1 MYVSWLF
8 FLFKKLLLFFLCL
21 IFLLY
26 TKTAMSMV
34 LPLSNLKLRLSQV
47 DYTVS
52 APCTHTLTPTQAVAM
67 HYAHTY
73 VFTSLGI
80 FHTLPC
86 HTHSDIRTRTHTHFH
101 QPITGRQSILN
112 ADTEYSKNAQIDC
125 TASAPCA
132 HAHTYTGSCYA
143 HTYVFTSLGSNT
155 HICVPAHIRTYTP
168 LITGRHAK
176 HFNADTDTSQHFY
189 KNARF
194 GRAKVPAV
202 RGLPLLDPHPKH
214 CCRLGGTHMHMD
226 GGPDMEPEV

>member
-1 MYVSWLF
+1 
-8 FLFKKLLLFFLCL
+8 
-21 IFLLY
+21 
-26 TKTAMSMV
+26 MSMI

-52 APCTHTLTPTQAVAM
+52 APCTHTLTPTQAVAT

-112 ADTEYSKNAQIDC
+112 ADTEYSKNVQIDY

-143 HTYVFTSLGSNT
+143 LCT
-155 HICVPAHIRTYTP
+155 HICLHIVRQQYSDMRTRAHTHI
-168 LITGRHAK
+168 HATNRRQTK
-176 HFNADTDTSQHFY
+176 HFNADADTSQHLQ
-189 KNARF
+189 KCPVRAGQSAR
-194 GRAKVPAV
+194 RAGLASPRSALQAL
-202 RGLPLLDPHPKH
+202 LPLGRHAHAYGWGPRH
-214 CCRLGGTHMHMD
+214 GTRSIRYD
-226 GGPDMEPEV
+226 D